1 MNQIVLISQGLSPI
15 LVKEALAKIFSNLK
29 LKKAVI
35 ITTASRDKEKNK
47 WNIVTQ
53 NEFLD
58 MGFESAD
65 FLDLE
70 TDQNIDLSNYSVVYV
85 AGGNTFK
92 LMKYVGESNFKQEVV
107 NLLNR
112 GGVYIGSSAGAIIAT
127 PTIKIA
133 GEITPDE
140 NSVNLTNLEGMGL
153 VDFEVLPHFEKSLNI
168 ELENYKNKTKND
180 VKTISNEGVIVV

>member
-1 MNQIVLISQGLSPI
+1 MNQIVLISQGLSQI

-58 MGFESAD
+58 MGFESVE

-70 TDQNIDLSNYSVVYV
+70 TDQNIDLSNYSVVYCFLSRWLV
-85 AGGNTFK
+85 WC
-92 LMKYVGESNFKQEVV
+92 
-107 NLLNR
+107 
-112 GGVYIGSSAGAIIAT
+112 
-127 PTIKIA
+127 
-133 GEITPDE
+133 
-140 NSVNLTNLEGMGL
+140 GL
-153 VDFEVLPHFEKSLNI
+153 RK
-168 ELENYKNKTKND
+168 
-180 VKTISNEGVIVV
+180 